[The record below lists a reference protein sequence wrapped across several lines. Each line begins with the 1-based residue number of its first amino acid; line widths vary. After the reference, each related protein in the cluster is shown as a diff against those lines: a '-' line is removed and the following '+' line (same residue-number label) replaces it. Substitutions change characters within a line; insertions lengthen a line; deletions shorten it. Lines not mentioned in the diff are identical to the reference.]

1 MRPVAQKSVIQINI
15 YTYSHLCKKLLMHQK
30 GENVN
35 DSNTNLKLIIKV
47 IFQLNFQALHDD

>member
-1 MRPVAQKSVIQINI
+1 
-15 YTYSHLCKKLLMHQK
+15 MHQK

>member
-1 MRPVAQKSVIQINI
+1 MQKAADAS
-15 YTYSHLCKKLLMHQK
+15 K